1 MAACAPAAGQ
11 TAATPTP
18 APMTTAPADE
28 AAGTASSAVGDAGIT
43 YGRTDDGA
51 FFQGAADAPV
61 TLIDYSDFL

>member
-1 MAACAPAAGQ
+1 
-11 TAATPTP
+11 
-18 APMTTAPADE
+18 MTTAPADE

-51 FFQGAADAPV
+51 FVQGAADAPV